1 MAKNYQLFNRL
12 CCRQIE
18 LSNRQQLTNH
28 NIKLTTQKRRHKT
41 MYKIQGQPVYRRS
54 ANRTEV
60 NLYQDYPIRDMQ
72 MFLSGDWTGKTHEE
86 IRQESKRLL
95 SMEFSPLEALQTLEE
110 KTNELQKLLDEIET
124 KTAGLES
131 LRNAVTEGNEVNAK
145 LKETAASVQSMMLEL
160 TELMYN
166 KDKTAEEL
174 TEEKKPEKPLEDG
187 HFDLDKSA
195 IEGAPTESDVN
206 SPDID
211 PGMFSFDNEDL
222 DGLDFNIN
230 PDSSP
235 SGEEQLP
242 PSEPQGEVP
251 QDLQEGSQVESQP
264 QGSEGS
270 EDSGVAEQPTES
282 EQATDSPAEGV
293 EGNTSEDTPP
303 VESANPESAEQAS
316 GEEPLP
322 AE

>member
-1 MAKNYQLFNRL
+1 
-12 CCRQIE
+12 
-18 LSNRQQLTNH
+18 
-28 NIKLTTQKRRHKT
+28 
-41 MYKIQGQPVYRRS
+41 MYNIQGQPVYRRS
-54 ANRTEV
+54 TNRTEV

-72 MFLSGDWTGKTHEE
+72 MFLSGDWTQRTHEE
-86 IRQESKRLL
+86 IRQEAKRLL
-95 SMEFSPLEALQTLEE
+95 SIELSPLEALQTLEE
-110 KTNELQKLLDEIET
+110 KTASLQSLLGEIET

-145 LKETAASVQSMMLEL
+145 LKETAASVQAMMLEL

-174 TEEKKPEKPLEDG
+174 TQEKAPEKPLEDG

-195 IEGAPTESDVN
+195 IEGAPSESDVN

-230 PDSSP
+230 PDSFP

-251 QDLQEGSQVESQP
+251 QDPQGESQVEGQTESQP
-264 QGSEGS
+264 QGSE
-270 EDSGVAEQPTES
+270 DSGVTEQPAES

-303 VESANPESAEQAS
+303 VESADPAPESQGYESSEQVS

>member
-1 MAKNYQLFNRL
+1 
-12 CCRQIE
+12 
-18 LSNRQQLTNH
+18 
-28 NIKLTTQKRRHKT
+28 

-60 NLYQDYPIRDMQ
+60 NLYQEYPIRDMQ

-86 IRQESKRLL
+86 IRQEAKRLL

-187 HFDLDKSA
+187 HFDLDKSS

-222 DGLDFNIN
+222 EGLNFDIN
-230 PDSSP
+230 PDSFP
-235 SGEEQLP
+235 SGEDQLP
-242 PSEPQGEVP
+242 PSEPQGEVSQAP
-251 QDLQEGSQVESQP
+251 QDESQVEDQTESEVESQP
-264 QGSEGS
+264 QGSE
-270 EDSGVAEQPTES
+270 DSGVTEQPAES
-282 EQATDSPAEGV
+282 GQATDSPAEGV
-293 EGNTSEDTPP
+293 EENTSEDTPS
-303 VESANPESAEQAS
+303 VESSDPAPESQGSETTEQAS

>member
-1 MAKNYQLFNRL
+1 
-12 CCRQIE
+12 
-18 LSNRQQLTNH
+18 
-28 NIKLTTQKRRHKT
+28 

-60 NLYQDYPIRDMQ
+60 NLYQEYPIRDMQ

-174 TEEKKPEKPLEDG
+174 TQEKAPEKPLEDG
-187 HFDLDKSA
+187 HFDLDKSS

-206 SPDID
+206 SPEID

-222 DGLDFNIN
+222 EGLDFDIN
-230 PDSSP
+230 PDS
-235 SGEEQLP
+235 LP
-242 PSEPQGEVP
+242 REPQGEVP
-251 QDLQEGSQVESQP
+251 QSPQDESQVESQP
-264 QGSEGS
+264 QDSE
-270 EDSGVAEQPTES
+270 VHEQSAES
-282 EQATDSPAEGV
+282 EQSTDSPSESV
-293 EGNTSEDTPP
+293 EENTSEDTPP
-303 VESANPESAEQAS
+303 VESVDPVPESQGSESSEQAS

>member
-1 MAKNYQLFNRL
+1 
-12 CCRQIE
+12 
-18 LSNRQQLTNH
+18 
-28 NIKLTTQKRRHKT
+28 

-60 NLYQDYPIRDMQ
+60 NLYQEYPIRDMQ

-86 IRQESKRLL
+86 IRQEAKRLL

-145 LKETAASVQSMMLEL
+145 LKETAASVQAMMLEL

-174 TEEKKPEKPLEDG
+174 TQENAPEKPLEDG

-195 IEGAPTESDVN
+195 IEGAPSESDVN
-206 SPDID
+206 SPDVD

-222 DGLDFNIN
+222 EGLDFNIN
-230 PDSSP
+230 PDSLP
-235 SGEEQLP
+235 SGEDPALP
-242 PSEPQGEVP
+242 PSGPEVP
-251 QDLQEGSQVESQP
+251 QSPQDESQVESQP
-264 QGSEGS
+264 Q
-270 EDSGVAEQPTES
+270 DSGANEQSAES
-282 EQATDSPAEGV
+282 EQSADSPAGTTEENTAGDTQSV
-293 EGNTSEDTPP
+293 ESSDPAPESQGSETSEQ
-303 VESANPESAEQAS
+303 VS

>member
-1 MAKNYQLFNRL
+1 
-12 CCRQIE
+12 
-18 LSNRQQLTNH
+18 
-28 NIKLTTQKRRHKT
+28 

-60 NLYQDYPIRDMQ
+60 NLYQEYPIRDMQ

-86 IRQESKRLL
+86 IRQEAKRLL

-174 TEEKKPEKPLEDG
+174 IQEKAPEKPLEDG

-195 IEGAPTESDVN
+195 IEGAPSESDVN

-222 DGLDFNIN
+222 EGLDFGLIN
-230 PDSSP
+230 PDSFP

-251 QDLQEGSQVESQP
+251 QDPQGESQVEGQTESQP
-264 QGSEGS
+264 QGSE
-270 EDSGVAEQPTES
+270 DSGVTEQPAES

-303 VESANPESAEQAS
+303 VESADPAPESQGYESSEQVS

>member
-1 MAKNYQLFNRL
+1 
-12 CCRQIE
+12 
-18 LSNRQQLTNH
+18 
-28 NIKLTTQKRRHKT
+28 

-72 MFLSGDWTGKTHEE
+72 MFLSGDWTAKTHEE
-86 IRQESKRLL
+86 IRQEAKRLL

-174 TEEKKPEKPLEDG
+174 TQEKAPEKPLEDG
-187 HFDLDKSA
+187 HFDLDKSS

-222 DGLDFNIN
+222 DGLDFGLIN
-230 PDSSP
+230 PDSLP
-235 SGEEQLP
+235 NEEEQLP

-251 QDLQEGSQVESQP
+251 QEESQVESQP
-264 QGSEGS
+264 QGSE
-270 EDSGVAEQPTES
+270 DSGVTEQPAGS

-293 EGNTSEDTPP
+293 EENTSEDTPP
-303 VESANPESAEQAS
+303 VESSNPAPESQGAETSEQAS

>member
-1 MAKNYQLFNRL
+1 
-12 CCRQIE
+12 
-18 LSNRQQLTNH
+18 
-28 NIKLTTQKRRHKT
+28 

-60 NLYQDYPIRDMQ
+60 NLYQEYPIRDMQ

-86 IRQESKRLL
+86 IRQEAKRLL

-174 TEEKKPEKPLEDG
+174 TQEKAPEKPLEDG
-187 HFDLDKSA
+187 HFDLDKSS

-222 DGLDFNIN
+222 DGLDFGLIN
-230 PDSSP
+230 PDSLP
-235 SGEEQLP
+235 NEEEQLP

-251 QDLQEGSQVESQP
+251 QEESQVESQP
-264 QGSEGS
+264 QGSE
-270 EDSGVAEQPTES
+270 DSGVTEQPAGS

-293 EGNTSEDTPP
+293 EENTSEDTPP
-303 VESANPESAEQAS
+303 VESSDPAPESQGAETSEQAS
-316 GEEPLP
+316 GEDPLP

>member
-1 MAKNYQLFNRL
+1 
-12 CCRQIE
+12 
-18 LSNRQQLTNH
+18 
-28 NIKLTTQKRRHKT
+28 
-41 MYKIQGQPVYRRS
+41 MYKIQGQPVYRR
-54 ANRTEV
+54 ATNRTEV
-60 NLYQDYPIRDMQ
+60 NLYQEHPIRDMQ
-72 MFLSGDWTGKTHEE
+72 MFLSGDWTEKTFEE
-86 IRQESKRLL
+86 IRQEAKRLL
-95 SMEFSPLEALQTLEE
+95 SIELSPLEALQTLEE

-145 LKETAASVQSMMLEL
+145 LKETAASVQAMMLEL

-174 TEEKKPEKPLEDG
+174 TQENAPEKPLEDG

-195 IEGAPTESDVN
+195 IEGAPSESDVN
-206 SPDID
+206 SPDVD

-222 DGLDFNIN
+222 EGLDFDIN
-230 PDSSP
+230 PDSLP
-235 SGEEQLP
+235 RGEEQLP

-251 QDLQEGSQVESQP
+251 QSPQDESQVESQP
-264 QGSEGS
+264 QDSEVS
-270 EDSGVAEQPTES
+270 EQSDES
-282 EQATDSPAEGV
+282 EQSADSPAESV
-293 EGNTSEDTPP
+293 EENASEDTPP
-303 VESANPESAEQAS
+303 VESADPAPESQGSESSEQAS

>member
-1 MAKNYQLFNRL
+1 
-12 CCRQIE
+12 
-18 LSNRQQLTNH
+18 
-28 NIKLTTQKRRHKT
+28 

-60 NLYQDYPIRDMQ
+60 NLYQEYPIRDMQ

-131 LRNAVTEGNEVNAK
+131 LRNAVTEGSEVNAK

-174 TEEKKPEKPLEDG
+174 TQEKAPEKPLEDG
-187 HFDLDKSA
+187 HFDLDKSS

-206 SPDID
+206 SPEID

-222 DGLDFNIN
+222 EGLDFGLIN
-230 PDSSP
+230 PDAFP

-242 PSEPQGEVP
+242 PSEPQDEVP
-251 QDLQEGSQVESQP
+251 QAPQEESQVESQP
-264 QGSEGS
+264 QGSE
-270 EDSGVAEQPTES
+270 DSGVTEQPAGS
-282 EQATDSPAEGV
+282 EQATDSPADVV
-293 EGNTSEDTPP
+293 EESTSEDTPS
-303 VESANPESAEQAS
+303 VESSDPAPESQGSETAEQAS

>member
-1 MAKNYQLFNRL
+1 
-12 CCRQIE
+12 
-18 LSNRQQLTNH
+18 
-28 NIKLTTQKRRHKT
+28 

-60 NLYQDYPIRDMQ
+60 NLYQEYPIRDMQ

-187 HFDLDKSA
+187 HFDLDKSS

-206 SPDID
+206 SPEID

-222 DGLDFNIN
+222 EGLDFGLIN
-230 PDSSP
+230 PDAFP

-242 PSEPQGEVP
+242 PSEPQDEVP
-251 QDLQEGSQVESQP
+251 QAPQEESQVEGQTESPQAGAESEVESQP
-264 QGSEGS
+264 QGSE
-270 EDSGVAEQPTES
+270 DSGVTEQPAES
-282 EQATDSPAEGV
+282 GQATDSPAEGV
-293 EGNTSEDTPP
+293 EENTSEDTPS
-303 VESANPESAEQAS
+303 VESSDPAPESQGSETTEQAS
-316 GEEPLP
+316 GEDPLP

>member
-1 MAKNYQLFNRL
+1 
-12 CCRQIE
+12 
-18 LSNRQQLTNH
+18 
-28 NIKLTTQKRRHKT
+28 

-60 NLYQDYPIRDMQ
+60 NLYQEYPIRDMQ

-86 IRQESKRLL
+86 IRQEAKRLL

-174 TEEKKPEKPLEDG
+174 TQEKAPEKPLEDG

-195 IEGAPTESDVN
+195 IEGAPSESDVN

-222 DGLDFNIN
+222 EGLDFGLIN
-230 PDSSP
+230 PDSFP

-251 QDLQEGSQVESQP
+251 QDPQGESQVEGQTESQP
-264 QGSEGS
+264 QGSE
-270 EDSGVAEQPTES
+270 DSGVTEQPAES

-303 VESANPESAEQAS
+303 Q
-316 GEEPLP
+316 
-322 AE
+322 

>member
-1 MAKNYQLFNRL
+1 
-12 CCRQIE
+12 
-18 LSNRQQLTNH
+18 
-28 NIKLTTQKRRHKT
+28 

-60 NLYQDYPIRDMQ
+60 NLYQEYPIRDMQ

-145 LKETAASVQSMMLEL
+145 LKETAASVQAMMLEL

-230 PDSSP
+230 PDAFP
-235 SGEEQLP
+235 NEEEQLP
-242 PSEPQGEVP
+242 PSEPQT
-251 QDLQEGSQVESQP
+251 ESP

-270 EDSGVAEQPTES
+270 GVAEQSAGS

-293 EGNTSEDTPP
+293 EENTSEDTPP
-303 VESANPESAEQAS
+303 VESSDPAPESQGSETTEQAS